1 MLLIGS
7 KVIRAS
13 IMGLQTGT
21 RLAVTKEPIIDP
33 ATLKIIAYEVDGPL
47 LTEHP
52 SFLRIADIR
61 ELSPIGMIIDSNDEF
76 VGHDDV
82 IEISKLLELG
92 FKLIGVNVI
101 DDTGKKLGKV
111 VDYIIDTD
119 SFFVQ
124 QLKVKQKMM
133 KSLTNTELLINR
145 TQIVEISNTTITV
158 KSTRKKIKQTAK
170 SEGLSFVNPFKPVS
184 PQTNTQKNLKTT
196 NRLP

>member
-1 MLLIGS
+1 
-7 KVIRAS
+7 
-13 IMGLQTGT
+13 MGLQTGT

-111 VDYIIDTD
+111 IDYIIDTD